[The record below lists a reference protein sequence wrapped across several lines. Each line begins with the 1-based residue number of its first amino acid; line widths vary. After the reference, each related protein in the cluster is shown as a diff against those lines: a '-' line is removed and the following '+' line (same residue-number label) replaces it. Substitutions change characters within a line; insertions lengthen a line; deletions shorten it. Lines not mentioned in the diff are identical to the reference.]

1 VQCASPTLTCPL
13 RSNARCSQEAVLA
26 AGHSAEVAD
35 HAGGTIRTFGSFRL
49 GVNNRS
55 GDIDLLILAPVY
67 VSRENFFD
75 TFAAKLKEHKV
86 PRVTCVG
93 CCALAVFTPFCPST
107 ASGLAATSRFLS
119 HSHPSLAASPT
130 KRPLTIDLGGHILQE
145 VEDLNL
151 VPEAYVP
158 AIKLEFM
165 GIEMDLL
172 FAQLT
177 QTNVSEDIEL
187 MNVELLR
194 NLDDKSVRSVLPHP
208 PSECVPP
215 LLDSE
220 SHGLAC
226 HRRSTDAA

>member
-1 VQCASPTLTCPL
+1 
-13 RSNARCSQEAVLA
+13 
-26 AGHSAEVAD
+26 
-35 HAGGTIRTFGSFRL
+35 
-49 GVNNRS
+49 
-55 GDIDLLILAPVY
+55 
-67 VSRENFFD
+67 
-75 TFAAKLKEHKV
+75 
-86 PRVTCVG
+86 
-93 CCALAVFTPFCPST
+93 
-107 ASGLAATSRFLS
+107 
-119 HSHPSLAASPT
+119 
-130 KRPLTIDLGGHILQE
+130 LQE

-208 PSECVPP
+208 PV
-215 LLDSE
+215 
-220 SHGLAC
+220 
-226 HRRSTDAA
+226 